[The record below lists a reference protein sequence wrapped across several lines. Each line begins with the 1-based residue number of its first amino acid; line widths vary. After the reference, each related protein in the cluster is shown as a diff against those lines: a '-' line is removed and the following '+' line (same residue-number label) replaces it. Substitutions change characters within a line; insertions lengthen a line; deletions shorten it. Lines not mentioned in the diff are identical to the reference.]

1 MKKTAKNLM
10 LGAAALATTTAITAT
25 TTAQEAHADV
35 VSSAPSTFATP
46 VTHSVTSASTELN
59 AAQAALTSASTASTL
74 AHSNVNSAS
83 AKVASDQA
91 AVSDAQKAASFAAST
106 KSQATSAN
114 IVKASDAV
122 NSDQK
127 AVALA
132 STVAS
137 QAHTVASSASAKASA
152 TDSSVKAQQS
162 AVNAAADTVTSTQS
176 AYNALIPNTAANQA
190 YQKALVANETAQ
202 KNLKDAKDK
211 QAQAKNQL
219 DNSKNA
225 SQKAYDN
232 LVAKQK
238 VQQAAQDAL
247 EKAPNIDPSAAL
259 KAAGL
264 TVTATDQA
272 KDVAQKINNGT
283 TWTNLSKQDQLD
295 LLTGVTFTYTPTD
308 SDQKDVI
315 GDAFN
320 KNGSWN
326 LSTMYTQL
334 TKPEQ
339 QVAVNQFIALALD
352 GARAALG
359 LKTGPVLVHPDLIK
373 LSAGQYHKDS
383 NHQMDN
389 ADKAGI
395 DPNADNQL
403 SIHQGESGYPIS
415 GVKNGHKANG
425 GRLDT
430 TIKRGWPVHIDQDNK
445 FDIATN
451 ITMANLKSELIKNL
465 SDIFIDAKNYDDL
478 LLGTFLGTTSTS
490 QTDPTYIGYAPDET
504 GQDNLIVA
512 VNGSTIKDS
521 TKINA
526 DSAYENVLAGKDN
539 NLDQLTKTLQKA
551 TGEVKAA
558 QDAQKQAE
566 IDYKNAAHDLE
577 NADKNFNEVQR
588 TAANTTADLQ
598 KAQVAKEQADK
609 NVKPADQAKIKAAQ
623 DALTKAQNDLK
634 DVQTKLNNLKDQ
646 QTKDQ
651 AAAKDAQAKADQ
663 ADADSK
669 KAQDQ
674 LKNDQTKLSDL
685 QNAQTNLDKANAALK
700 AAQDQLTIDQ
710 AALTKAQAD
719 AKTADDNLAAAQ
731 KAYDDAQVAYKK
743 ASDHQNAN
751 NIVNG
756 KGTIIDGNQG
766 ITSGDVT
773 NGHYMVPK
781 GVSPTTVKPGQVAT
795 INSNNVKIANS
806 QSSNETKSEKTLPQ
820 TGNQN
825 NETVASAGLGI
836 ATLAAMFGFVKVE
849 KKKTR

>member
-1 MKKTAKNLM
+1 M
-10 LGAAALATTTAITAT
+10 LGAAALAATTAITAT
-25 TTAQEAHADV
+25 TTTKEAHADV
-35 VSSAPSTFATP
+35 APSAPSTSAAP
-46 VTHSVTSASTELN
+46 VTHSVASASTDLN

-74 AHSNVNSAS
+74 AHATVNSAS

-91 AVSDAQKAASFAAST
+91 AVSDAQKAASSAAST

-114 IVKASDAV
+114 IAKASDAV

-132 STVAS
+132 STAAS
-137 QAHTVASSASAKASA
+137 QAHAAASSASAKASA
-152 TDSSVKAQQS
+152 MDSNVTAQQS
-162 AVNAAADTVTSTQS
+162 AVNAAADAVTSAQS
-176 AYNALIPNTAANQA
+176 AYNALMPNTAADQT
-190 YQKALVANETAQ
+190 YQKALAANEVAQ

-211 QAQAKNQL
+211 QAQAKKQL
-219 DNSKNA
+219 DDNKNA
-225 SQKAYDN
+225 SQKAYDD

-238 VQQAAQDAL
+238 AQQAAQDAL

-272 KDVAQKINNGT
+272 KAVAQKINNGNK
-283 TWTNLSKQDQLD
+283 WTSLSKQDQLN

-339 QVAVNQFIALALD
+339 QVTVNQFIALALD
-352 GARAALG
+352 GARTALG
-359 LKTGPVLVHPDLIK
+359 LKTGPVLVHPDLVK

-389 ADKAGI
+389 AAEAGI
-395 DPNADNQL
+395 DPNMDNQL

-415 GVKNGHKANG
+415 GVKNGHKADG

-445 FDIATN
+445 FDIARN

-465 SDIFIDAKNYDDL
+465 SDIFIDAKDHDDV
-478 LLGTFLGTTSTS
+478 LLGTFIGTTGTS

-504 GQDNLIVA
+504 GKDNLIVA

-521 TKINA
+521 AKINA
-526 DSAYENVLAGKDN
+526 GTAYKNVLASKDS
-539 NLDQLTKTLQKA
+539 NLDQLTKNLQKA
-551 TGEVKAA
+551 TSDVKAA

-566 IDYKNAAHDLE
+566 IDYKNAAHGLE
-577 NADKNFNEVQR
+577 DANKNFDEVQR
-588 TAANTTADLQ
+588 TAANTAADLQ

-609 NVKPADQAKIKAAQ
+609 NVKPAVQAKIKAAQ

-634 DVQTKLNNLKDQ
+634 DAQNKLNNLKDQ
-646 QTKDQ
+646 QAKDQ
-651 AAAKDAQAKADQ
+651 AVAKDAQAKADQ
-663 ADADSK
+663 ADTDLK

-674 LKNDQTKLSDL
+674 LKNDQDKLSNL
-685 QNAQTNLDKANAALK
+685 QKAQTNLDKANAALK
-700 AAQDQLTIDQ
+700 AAQDQLATDQ

-731 KAYDDAQVAYKK
+731 KAYDDAQAAYKK
-743 ASDHQNAN
+743 ASNHQNAD

-756 KGTIIDGNQG
+756 KGTVIDGNQG

-773 NGHYMVPK
+773 NGHYLVPK
-781 GVSPTTVKPGQVAT
+781 GVSPITIKPGQAAT
-795 INSNNVKIANS
+795 VNGNHVKIANG
-806 QSSNETKSEKTLPQ
+806 QSSNEIKSEKTLPQ

-825 NETVASAGLGI
+825 DEAITAAGLGM
-836 ATLAAMFGFVKVE
+836 ATLAAMFGFAKVE
-849 KKKTR
+849 KKEN